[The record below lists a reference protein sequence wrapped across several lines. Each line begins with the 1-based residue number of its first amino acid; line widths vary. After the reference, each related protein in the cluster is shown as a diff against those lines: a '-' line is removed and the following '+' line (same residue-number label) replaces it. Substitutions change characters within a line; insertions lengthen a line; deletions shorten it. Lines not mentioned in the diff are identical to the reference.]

1 MNKVIELDEI
11 DRNIINR
18 LQSGFPVSSRPYLD
32 VASQLDISEDE
43 LISRLEQLLHLGVLS
58 RFGPL
63 YQVENMGGSFT
74 LAAMKV
80 EEECFDQV
88 ADIVNSLEQ
97 IAHNYQRDHEFNM
110 WFVIATETPEE
121 IQQVINKI
129 ETMSGRK
136 VYNMPKQQEFFIQL
150 KLAV

>member
-1 MNKVIELDEI
+1 MSKLIKLDET
-11 DRNIINR
+11 DRNIVNQ
-18 LQSGFPVSSRPYLD
+18 LQSGFPVTPRPYLD
-32 VASQLDISEDE
+32 VAGQLGITEDE
-43 LISRLEQLLHLGVLS
+43 LICRLEELLKQGVLS

-80 EEECFDQV
+80 EEESFDQV
-88 ADIVNSLEQ
+88 ADIINSLEQ

-121 IQQVINKI
+121 IQQVIKKI
-129 ETMSGRK
+129 EAMTQRK